1 MHFITSNNKRYAEKK
16 RAPIIYHKNEIKK
29 RKHKEEETYIPEK
42 NENHGSIYIN
52 LGNVKN
58 QITTFNSKL
67 TEKNNPK
74 CMNSVKK
81 TKIGSKKRNKKNILL
96 KNSQNPVLL
105 NNNEIEENEND
116 SSESIDFINFS
127 EHNNELYTIKCSRN
141 RKNSIDIMVQR
152 SNSHSNSYEDSSIED
167 DITITDVSMTTD
179 LGYNT
184 DRQFL
189 NIFEYL
195 NCTKKQ
201 FLFENYEIIKSLD
214 IFKNLVSYENFKKY
228 SNKIFNDMC
237 NVNDITNCSYLSFEK
252 NNIIFE
258 KNKNSKKNSSIYYDV
273 NPYLK
278 KRIKKRIKK
287 NWSRKVLIYFPF
299 YRKRIFVEAIL
310 EHFEIGKKG
319 NQKNKGNESEE
330 SENNNEEENCKKDE
344 DLKTQCYNI
353 IKRIKK
359 HKCFRSTTQ
368 CKNKKISESLLISNY
383 FCEKL
388 LSNKNFT
395 KMELDYYEFEFLS
408 IFFLTYFRYTL
419 YLAGFINS
427 FFLYHSN
434 EIYFHIFVLN
444 RYHYFID
451 KFYEQCTN
459 MPFTEQEKTQIII
472 AYKKSIIL
480 ILDYLDALYPLF
492 ILLYKVVKR
501 IKRKFAMIF
510 NIKHAESIIINQIE
524 MITTKNIS
532 LKTTPLSHQNK
543 QNSENSNMND
553 NFIGIFSKIKKI
565 NKKKRK
571 FFKNYYDK
579 FILMIMNSLDRYW
592 IVDLGN
598 NQEIKNTNTRIN
610 SNSNNLEI
618 NTNNNNMH
626 INRCIEQTILNMKNN
641 MFIKYIIYSIVLKL
655 ISIMSKLENSKFT
668 EETKICKTNILLIS
682 TLLTFKSF
690 KNMKKK
696 DKWILL
702 LKHNYFYI
710 EKSLYFF
717 KELHE
722 KKIIYY
728 QIQNMFRYILTFKIN
743 IVYNTFIHYFYW
755 SDILNS
761 NTIYTIYKYVY
772 YVENF
777 TAKTGISDTYTY
789 THLQNNKSPKYFIII
804 PFLYKGLVYKLK
816 FDINSHGFVYSLYNC
831 LKFIFLEKS
840 NLELIERN
848 YKIENELIPLFNN
861 VINSLS
867 FEKYKN
873 IQNPI
878 KNLIINCFF
887 HFENNILKNILYN
900 TITKINHM
908 RCRGHLC
915 TLTSFALTYQTK
927 LNQEFYELLANEKDH
942 QIKKVDKVY
951 IYKEIKR
958 RIEFAN
964 KMDTTTR
971 IHS

>member
-1 MHFITSNNKRYAEKK
+1 MHFIISNNKRHVEKK
-16 RAPIIYHKNEIKK
+16 RAPAIYHKNEIKK
-29 RKHKEEETYIPEK
+29 RKHKEEEVYIAEK
-42 NENHGSIYIN
+42 QENQGSLYIN
-52 LGNVKN
+52 LGNIKN
-58 QITTFNSKL
+58 QSSTFNSKL
-67 TEKNNPK
+67 TEKSNHK
-74 CMNSVKK
+74 RMNSITKPK
-81 TKIGSKKRNKKNILL
+81 TRSKKRNKKNILL
-96 KNSQNPVLL
+96 KNSQNSVPP
-105 NNNEIEENEND
+105 NNNEIKENANDNSEN
-116 SSESIDFINFS
+116 IDLINFS
-127 EHNNELYTIKCSRN
+127 EHNNELCTIKRYKD
-141 RKNSIDIMVQR
+141 RKKSIDIMTHI
-152 SNSHSNSYEDSSIED
+152 NSTHSNSYEDSSIED

-179 LGYNT
+179 FGYNM

-189 NIFEYL
+189 NIFEHL

-214 IFKNLVSYENFKKY
+214 IYKNLVSYEIFKKY
-228 SNKIFNDMC
+228 SNKIFNDMR
-237 NVNDITNCSYLSFEK
+237 NINDITNCSYLSFEK

-258 KNKNSKKNSSIYYDV
+258 KNKNGKKNSFTYCDV
-273 NPYLK
+273 NSHLK
-278 KRIKKRIKK
+278 KKIKKRIKK

-319 NQKNKGNESEE
+319 NQKNKGNENEDSE
-330 SENNNEEENCKKDE
+330 NNEEENCKKDE

-359 HKCFRSTTQ
+359 HKCFRNTTQ

-388 LSNKNFT
+388 LGNTNFT
-395 KMELDYYEFEFLS
+395 KIELDYYEFEFFS

-419 YLAGFINS
+419 YLAGFMNS

-451 KFYEQCTN
+451 KFYEQYTN
-459 MPFTEQEKTQIII
+459 MPFTEQEKAQIII

-501 IKRKFAMIF
+501 IKRKVAMIL
-510 NIKHAESIIINQIE
+510 NINHAESVVSNKIE

-543 QNSENSNMND
+543 QNSGNSNMDN
-553 NFIGIFSKIKKI
+553 NFIGIFSEIKKI

-571 FFKNYYDK
+571 IFKNYYDK
-579 FILMIMNSLDRYW
+579 FILMIMNSLDSYW
-592 IVDLGN
+592 IVDFGN
-598 NQEIKNTNTRIN
+598 KQEIKNTNTRRN
-610 SNSNNLEI
+610 SNSCEI
-618 NTNNNNMH
+618 NTNDNNMH
-626 INRCIEQTILNMKNN
+626 INKCIEQTILNMKNN

-655 ISIMSKLENSKFT
+655 ISIMSKLENSKYT
-668 EETKICKTNILLIS
+668 EEIKICKINILPIS

-696 DKWILL
+696 DKWVLL
-702 LKHNYFYI
+702 LKQNYFYI

-728 QIQNMFRYILTFKIN
+728 QIQNMFRYILTLKIN
-743 IVYNTFIHYFYW
+743 IVYNTFIQYFYW
-755 SDILNS
+755 SDILNN

-772 YVENF
+772 YVENS
-777 TAKTGISDTYTY
+777 TAKTRISDTHTHA
-789 THLQNNKSPKYFIII
+789 HLQNNRLPKYFIII
-804 PFLYKGLVYKLK
+804 PFSYKGLVYKLK
-816 FDINSHGFVYSLYNC
+816 FDIRFHGFVYSLYNC

-840 NLELIERN
+840 NLELIEKN
-848 YKIENELIPLFNN
+848 SKIENELMPLFNN

-878 KNLIINCFF
+878 KNLIINSFF

-908 RCRGHLC
+908 RYRGHLR
-915 TLTSFALTYQTK
+915 TLTSFALAYQTK
-927 LNQEFYELLANEKDH
+927 LNQAFYELLANEKDH
-942 QIKKVDKVY
+942 RIEKIDKVY
-951 IYKEIKR
+951 IYKEIKQ
-958 RIEFAN
+958 RIEYAN
-964 KMDTTTR
+964 KMNTTTR
-971 IHS
+971 AYT

>member
-1 MHFITSNNKRYAEKK
+1 MHFIINNNKRCVEKK
-16 RAPIIYHKNEIKK
+16 RPPASYHKNEIKK
-29 RKHKEEETYIPEK
+29 RKHKEEETYVGEK
-42 NENHGSIYIN
+42 KESQGSIYIN
-52 LGNVKN
+52 IRNVKN
-58 QITTFNSKL
+58 QTTTFNSKL
-67 TEKNNPK
+67 TGKNNPK
-74 CMNSVKK
+74 CMNSVNKPK
-81 TKIGSKKRNKKNILL
+81 NGSKKRNKKNILL
-96 KNSQNPVLL
+96 KNFKNSVPP
-105 NNNEIEENEND
+105 NNNEIKGNEND
-116 SSESIDFINFS
+116 NSENIDLINFS
-127 EHNNELYTIKCSRN
+127 EHNNELYTIKRNRN
-141 RKNSIDIMVQR
+141 RKKSIDIMIQR
-152 SNSHSNSYEDSSIED
+152 NSSHSNSYEDSSIED
-167 DITITDVSMTTD
+167 DITITDVSITTN
-179 LGYNT
+179 LGYNM

-214 IFKNLVSYENFKKY
+214 IFKNLVSYEIFKKY

-237 NVNDITNCSYLSFEK
+237 NVNAITNCSYLRFEK

-258 KNKNSKKNSSIYYDV
+258 KNKNGKKNSSIYCDATL
-273 NPYLK
+273 YLK
-278 KRIKKRIKK
+278 KKIKKRIKK
-287 NWSRKVLIYFPF
+287 NWSRKILIYFPF

-310 EHFEIGKKG
+310 EHFEIRKKG

-330 SENNNEEENCKKDE
+330 SENNNEEEGCKKDE

-359 HKCFRSTTQ
+359 HKCFRSTSQ

-388 LSNKNFT
+388 LGNKNFT

-459 MPFTEQEKTQIII
+459 IPFTEQDKTQIII

-492 ILLYKVVKR
+492 ILLYKIVKR
-501 IKRKFAMIF
+501 IKRKVSLIF
-510 NIKHAESIIINQIE
+510 NMKRAEYIVSNHIE
-524 MITTKNIS
+524 IATTKSIS
-532 LKTTPLSHQNK
+532 LKTTSPSHQNN
-543 QNSENSNMND
+543 QNSKNSNMDD
-553 NFIGIFSKIKKI
+553 NFIGIFSEIKKI

-571 FFKNYYDK
+571 LFKKYYDK
-579 FILMIMNSLDRYW
+579 FILMIMNSLDSYW

-598 NQEIKNTNTRIN
+598 NQEIKNTSTRSS
-610 SNSNNLEI
+610 SNSWEI
-618 NTNNNNMH
+618 NTSDNNMH
-626 INRCIEQTILNMKNN
+626 INKCIEQTILNMKNN

-668 EETKICKTNILLIS
+668 EEIKICKNNILLIS

-696 DKWILL
+696 DKWVLL

-743 IVYNTFIHYFYW
+743 IVYNTFIQYFYW

-761 NTIYTIYKYVY
+761 NTIHTIYKYVY

-777 TAKTGISDTYTY
+777 TEKTRISDTYNH
-789 THLQNNKSPKYFIII
+789 THLQNNRPPKYFIII
-804 PFLYKGLVYKLK
+804 PFSYKGLVYKLK
-816 FDINSHGFVYSLYNC
+816 FDIKSHGFVYSLYNC

-840 NLELIERN
+840 NLDLIERN
-848 YKIENELIPLFNN
+848 SKIENELIPLFNN

-878 KNLIINCFF
+878 KNLTINCFF

-908 RCRGHLC
+908 RYRGHLR

-927 LNQEFYELLANEKDH
+927 LNQEFYELLANGKDNQIEK
-942 QIKKVDKVY
+942 IDKVY

-958 RIEFAN
+958 RIEYAN
-964 KMDTTTR
+964 KIDTTTKVYA
-971 IHS
+971 